1 MMNLKDLF
9 IRTVFLCSLIA
20 FTAFHPINSE
30 TISEEAVPSAA
41 NSFNAKSAYEQLHLS
56 SLGLPVTA
64 FNLAVKGWKKLK
76 AEHAVST
83 DIISIC
89 DFSQSSVN
97 KRLYVIDLQHQKLLF
112 NTLVAHGKNTGEEYA
127 RSFSNEPSS
136 NKSSLGFYI
145 TGKPY
150 MGKHGLSLKL
160 QGLENGFN
168 NNAEER
174 AIVMHGADYVSEDF
188 VSHEGRLGRSWGCPA
203 VPFTYNNQ
211 IINTIK
217 EGSCLFVYYPD
228 KSYLTAS
235 ALLK

>member
-1 MMNLKDLF
+1 MNLRNNF
-9 IRTVFLCSLIA
+9 IRGVLLFGLIA
-20 FTAFHPINSE
+20 SSAFHPINSE
-30 TISEEAVPSAA
+30 TVISDAVPSA
-41 NSFNAKSAYEQLHLS
+41 NSFNAIGVYDHLQLS
-56 SLGLPVTA
+56 SLGLPSAA
-64 FNLAVKGWKKLK
+64 FNLAIKGWKKLK
-76 AEHAVST
+76 AERAVSS

-89 DFSQSSVN
+89 DFTQSSVN
-97 KRLYVIDLQHQKLLF
+97 KRLYVIDLRQQKLLF

-127 RSFSNEPSS
+127 HSFSNEPSS

-150 MGKHGLSLKL
+150 NGKHGLSLKL
-160 QGLENGFN
+160 QGIENGFN
-168 NNAEER
+168 DKAEDR
-174 AIVMHGADYVSEDF
+174 AIVMHGADYVSQDF

-217 EGSCLFVYYPD
+217 DGSCLFIYYPD
-228 KSYLTAS
+228 KKYLTAS